1 MREESATL
9 RRIRSLLL
17 FLVIAGTAGVWTDLF
32 LIHHYEDPKQLIPLV
47 LGGFGLLTASWAAI
61 RPSLLGLRVLQ
72 FVMLLY
78 IGAGVIGI
86 TLHFQANAEFQR
98 EIDPTISGF
107 TLFRK
112 VTEATAPPAL
122 SPGMLIQLGLLGLV
136 YTYRHPALLL
146 STDYADCT
154 N

>member
-1 MREESATL
+1 MREESVTL
-9 RRIRSLLL
+9 RRIRRVLL
-17 FLVIAGTAGVWTDLF
+17 FLLIAGTVGVLTELF
-32 LIHHYEDPKQLIPLV
+32 LIHHYEDTKQLIPLV
-47 LGGFGLLTASWAAI
+47 LGGFGLLTALWAAI
-61 RPSLLGLRVLQ
+61 RPGLLGLRLLQ

-78 IGAGVIGI
+78 IGGGVIGI

-122 SPGMLIQLGLLGLV
+122 SPGVLVQLGLLGLV
-136 YTYRHPALLL
+136 YTYRHP
-146 STDYADCT
+146 STDYADYT
-154 N
+154 D